1 MFLRILNTSL
11 LTLFIVHVSIGQV
24 QTSWSKNNT
33 EELKISVK
41 EGPVTNGSLQVM
53 AAGKTEEGNYWS
65 LTSSKGARD
74 QSFTYYQYNMDLEP
88 IIEKPFFNNSKNSN
102 AVLWDVV
109 KVGENYYA
117 LFSTKVA
124 ENFSTIFSKSIDVSK
139 GHINN
144 DKKLLCNL
152 PWKGKTGFP
161 TSELKILYV
170 EGDHNESACFGI
182 SGYQNQGHLYKKR
195 QNTNVLLNYQHVWV
209 FDSALDLRNSASMYS
224 GRGKVLRPVHSGV
237 FIDKYYSIFSIDK
250 SELINFTSQQE
261 ETYKGGAFSIKH
273 FCSDGNTYKYE
284 SERDIY
290 LSDINIFSKS
300 KDVFGIVGIFTSSI
314 WNKQYKSRLKQ
325 ILLDKKTMEIVEEID
340 YPFTEELYTRVK
352 EFRARD
358 KKKTKIITLERNLKH
373 QLKSNDLF
381 EGTKVIFIRTNA
393 DSSLL
398 VVLEERAIEVEQLVE
413 IGTGRVVNKIEH
425 YYYKDFVLCKLDG
438 DRASYEFID
447 KEVEFV
453 NIERIVDLDFRITQD
468 EELQLW
474 NSRNICRVT
483 SSLNGVKIFSEV
495 ADYFKELGE
504 SSQDFKLHKTIFL
517 SDDEVL
523 LFYSKMGKYVWV
535 KWSID

>member
-1 MFLRILNTSL
+1 
-11 LTLFIVHVSIGQV
+11 
-24 QTSWSKNNT
+24 
-33 EELKISVK
+33 
-41 EGPVTNGSLQVM
+41 
-53 AAGKTEEGNYWS
+53 
-65 LTSSKGARD
+65 
-74 QSFTYYQYNMDLEP
+74 
-88 IIEKPFFNNSKNSN
+88 
-102 AVLWDVV
+102 
-109 KVGENYYA
+109 
-117 LFSTKVA
+117 
-124 ENFSTIFSKSIDVSK
+124 
-139 GHINN
+139 
-144 DKKLLCNL
+144 
-152 PWKGKTGFP
+152 
-161 TSELKILYV
+161 
-170 EGDHNESACFGI
+170 
-182 SGYQNQGHLYKKR
+182 
-195 QNTNVLLNYQHVWV
+195 
-209 FDSALDLRNSASMYS
+209 
-224 GRGKVLRPVHSGV
+224 
-237 FIDKYYSIFSIDK
+237 
-250 SELINFTSQQE
+250 
-261 ETYKGGAFSIKH
+261 
-273 FCSDGNTYKYE
+273 
-284 SERDIY
+284 
-290 LSDINIFSKS
+290 
-300 KDVFGIVGIFTSSI
+300 
-314 WNKQYKSRLKQ
+314 
-325 ILLDKKTMEIVEEID
+325 MEIVEEID

-398 VVLEERAIEVEQLVE
+398 VVLEERAMEVEELVE

-483 SSLNGVKIFSEV
+483 SSLSGVKIFSEV